1 VLSLIAGFN
10 WYGPNIALDHMK
22 LTVSLGQILLTMWPI
37 ATYLVVANS
46 IHDAQT
52 TETISK
58 IICVRQPKQ
67 GGSTRTLD
75 RLFTESSSLADFA
88 GRYTDYIAEL
98 LNCLDWDAIDRI
110 GRILENA
117 RHLGRTIFLIGN
129 GGSAATASHFAN
141 DLSIG
146 PRKLGAQAYRAI
158 SLSDNTA
165 VLTAAGNDLGYDTVF
180 VEQARSRH
188 NRLYGFDGGAL
199 GSMVSEHVN
208 VATPKGDYGPVED
221 LHLML
226 NHLISSYLVR
236 LTCENNRSELPY
248 LKKRPA
254 IVRAPAVLRADTA

>member
-1 VLSLIAGFN
+1 MS
-10 WYGPNIALDHMK
+10 
-22 LTVSLGQILLTMWPI
+22 
-37 ATYLVVANS
+37 
-46 IHDAQT
+46 
-52 TETISK
+52 
-58 IICVRQPKQ
+58 
-67 GGSTRTLD
+67 TLD
-75 RLFTESSSLADFA
+75 RLFIESSSLADFA

-98 LNCLDWDAIDRI
+98 LNCLDWDAIDRV

-180 VEQARSRH
+180 VEQLRTLLDAGDVVIAISASG
-188 NRLYGFDGGAL
+188 NSPNILKAVEYANQLGAVTIGFTGFDGGAL

-208 VATPKGDYGPVED
+208 VATPNGDYGPVED

-236 LTCENNRSELPY
+236 LTCENSRSALPY
-248 LKKRPA
+248 VKKRPA

>member
-1 VLSLIAGFN
+1 MS
-10 WYGPNIALDHMK
+10 
-22 LTVSLGQILLTMWPI
+22 
-37 ATYLVVANS
+37 
-46 IHDAQT
+46 
-52 TETISK
+52 
-58 IICVRQPKQ
+58 
-67 GGSTRTLD
+67 TLD

-98 LNCLDWDAIDRI
+98 LNCLDWGAIDRV

-158 SLSDNTA
+158 SLSDNA
-165 VLTAAGNDLGYDTVF
+165 AILTAAGNDLGYDKVF
-180 VEQARSRH
+180 VEQLRTLLDAGDVVIAISASG
-188 NRLYGFDGGAL
+188 NSPNILKAVEYANQLGAVTIGFTGFDGGAL
-199 GSMVSEHVN
+199 ASMVSEHVN

-236 LTCENNRSELPY
+236 LTCENSRSALPY
-248 LKKRPA
+248 VKKRPA